1 MTTNPQINDRV
12 RPVRLRTSGATAH
25 PLADGAIL
33 VRSDEPLGPY
43 PQVLTDRLVHWANI
57 SPDKICI
64 AKREADDEWRKL
76 TYAQVLQSV
85 TNIGQALLDRGL
97 SEDRPVAILSEND
110 LEHFLLMLAGQHVG
124 IPTAHISPVYSL
136 VSRDFG
142 KLRHTL
148 GLLTPGLV
156 FISNGE
162 RYASALEKIVPPAT
176 EIAVTTAPPPG
187 RKATV
192 FAELAARRA
201 TPAVETAHQ
210 KIQPDA
216 VAKILFTSGSTGMPK
231 GVINTPPLI
240 CSN

>member
-1 MTTNPQINDRV
+1 MTIKPQLNDRV

-43 PQVLTDRLVHWANI
+43 PQVLTDRLAHWAKI
-57 SPDKICI
+57 SPNKICI
-64 AKREADDEWRKL
+64 AKREADGEWRKL
-76 TYAQVLQSV
+76 TYAQVLRAV
-85 TNIGQALLDRGL
+85 NAIGQALLDRGL

-148 GLLTPGLV
+148 GLLRHAQRRHQHPPH
-156 FISNGE
+156 
-162 RYASALEKIVPPAT
+162 ALLQPANDR
-176 EIAVTTAPPPG
+176 PSFLLPPG
-187 RKATV
+187 RASCPPR
-192 FAELAARRA
+192 LAPLESHLRR
-201 TPAVETAHQ
+201 ESQYRHRSLQ
-210 KIQPDA
+210 RRQ
-216 VAKILFTSGSTGMPK
+216 L
-231 GVINTPPLI
+231 LYR
-240 CSN
+240 